1 MEIWYLCT
9 WIKTDAVCAKELKSW
24 SIFIKKLDHKRVHGC
39 SEKTKNS
46 IQCLKIMGLVQIS
59 WFHARIEWKKI
70 DSVSD
75 TWQCT
80 PLASRRIS
88 GEVSKRFVVS
98 DWICGWNES
107 GIWFS
112 TWNFLYREITIKYV
126 SSENLVNFWF
136 RYVYIKLFLG
146 HIENQYIYLVSTWS
160 LNAWN
165 NRIFCMK
172 SWTINCCIILVN
184 YLVDSH

>member
-1 MEIWYLCT
+1 MKHLYQET
-9 WIKTDAVCAKELKSW
+9 WSQVCART
-24 SIFIKKLDHKRVHGC
+24 FGKKP
-39 SEKTKNS
+39 KNS
-46 IQCLKIMGLVQIS
+46 IQCLKIMVLVQIS

-70 DSVSD
+70 DSISD
-75 TWQCT
+75 TWQYT
-80 PLASRRIS
+80 PLTSRRIS
-88 GEVSKRFVVS
+88 EEVSERCVIS
-98 DWICGWNES
+98 GWIWGWNES
-107 GIWFS
+107 RIWFS